1 MRLLVISENTVSLD
15 RSFLVR
21 ALDPAT
27 KKHSMIVKVTI
38 DEQTAM
44 KLLSVKPNTTPTATF
59 CALLIEYGLTEWENL
74 QVAKKELEAQKKNW
88 Q

>member
-1 MRLLVISENTVSLD
+1 
-15 RSFLVR
+15 
-21 ALDPAT
+21 
-27 KKHSMIVKVTI
+27 MIVKVTI

-59 CALLIEYGLTEWENL
+59 CALLIEYGLEEWENL
-74 QVAKKELEAQKKNW
+74 QAAKKELEEQKKNW

>member
-1 MRLLVISENTVSLD
+1 MRLLVISENTVSVY
-15 RSFLVR
+15 RSLLVQ

-27 KKHSMIVKVTI
+27 RKHSMIVKVTI

-44 KLLSVKPNTTPTATF
+44 KLLSIKPNTTPTATF

-74 QVAKKELEAQKKNW
+74 QAAKKELEAQKKNW

>member
-1 MRLLVISENTVSLD
+1 MRLLAISRNTSSLY
-15 RSFLVR
+15 RSFSVQV
-21 ALDPAT
+21 LDPAT

-44 KLLSVKPNTTPTATF
+44 KLLSLKPNTTPTATF
-59 CALLIEYGLTEWENL
+59 CALLIEYGLEEWENIQL
-74 QVAKKELEAQKKNW
+74 AKKEFEALKKKW